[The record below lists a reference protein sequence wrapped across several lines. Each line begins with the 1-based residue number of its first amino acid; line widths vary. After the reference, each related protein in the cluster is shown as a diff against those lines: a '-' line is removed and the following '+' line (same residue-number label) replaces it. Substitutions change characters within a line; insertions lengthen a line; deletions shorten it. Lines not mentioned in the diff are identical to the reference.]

1 MAKQYHRLR
10 KGRDI
15 VAVNT
20 NHIALERLSSLDGYI
35 GSCLVDSDSGMVLS
49 QDGGNS
55 QFNMEIAGASN
66 AEVVKAKRRAAQAI
80 GLKDEIEDILI
91 TLGKQYHLVS
101 PMRSRPSLFVYLA
114 LDRARANLAMARFAL
129 GDAEKAMTI

>member
-35 GSCLVDSDSGMVLS
+35 GS
-49 QDGGNS
+49 
-55 QFNMEIAGASN
+55 
-66 AEVVKAKRRAAQAI
+66 
-80 GLKDEIEDILI
+80 
-91 TLGKQYHLVS
+91 
-101 PMRSRPSLFVYLA
+101 
-114 LDRARANLAMARFAL
+114 
-129 GDAEKAMTI
+129 